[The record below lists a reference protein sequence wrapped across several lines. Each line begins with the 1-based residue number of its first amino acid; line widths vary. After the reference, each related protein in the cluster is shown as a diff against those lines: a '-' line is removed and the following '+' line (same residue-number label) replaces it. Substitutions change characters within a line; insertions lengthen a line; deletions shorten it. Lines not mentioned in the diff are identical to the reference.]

1 MTHILNPRRSPRAP
15 ARCSARLAFSDGSR
29 LDAETE
35 DVSALGC
42 QVVVA
47 RALRVDT
54 VLSVEISCQSLEER
68 LAVQG
73 HVAWSSGTSPYRAGI
88 AYEKSGHRAAAR
100 WFDALLRATP
110 GLRPRHG
117 VPDR

>member
-73 HVAWSSGTSPYRAGI
+73 HVAWASGTSPYRAGI
-88 AYEKSGHRAAAR
+88 AYDRERRMPRRWAWPAPPPCRIRRARDTSG
-100 WFDALLRATP
+100 
-110 GLRPRHG
+110 RP
-117 VPDR
+117 